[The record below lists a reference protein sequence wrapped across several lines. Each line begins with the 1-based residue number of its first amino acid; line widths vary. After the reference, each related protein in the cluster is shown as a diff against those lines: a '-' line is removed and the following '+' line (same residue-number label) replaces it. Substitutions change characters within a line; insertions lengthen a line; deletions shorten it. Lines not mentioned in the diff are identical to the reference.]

1 MAIGRIHEACKAH
14 GYILMV
20 TADHG
25 NAEKMIAPDGGKHT
39 AHTCY
44 PVPFTCSS
52 PKFQFK
58 ASLPDREM
66 ALRDVAPTVL
76 HMMGLPV
83 PIEMDGVSIVD
94 EV

>member
-1 MAIGRIHEACKAH
+1 
-14 GYILMV
+14 MV

-52 PKFQFK
+52 SKFQFK

-66 ALRDVAPTVL
+66 ALRDVVPTVL
-76 HMMGLPV
+76 HIMGLPV
-83 PIEMDGVSIVD
+83 PKEMDGVSLVD

>member
-1 MAIGRIHEACKAH
+1 
-14 GYILMV
+14 MV

-52 PKFQFK
+52 HKYRFK
-58 ASLPDREM
+58 KVNILNIPIFLFFSLAIVRRLF
-66 ALRDVAPTVL
+66 ATL
-76 HMMGLPV
+76 LPQYFT
-83 PIEMDGVSIVD
+83 
-94 EV
+94 